1 MSEKIVIPVL
11 NKTSQKPG
19 NQNVACRSCG
29 SGGCS
34 GGFGIKAGSEKEVV
48 YRNIFLYVAMGIV
61 MFVTAY
67 LITRL
72 LALIS

>member
-1 MSEKIVIPVL
+1 MSKKTVIPVL
-11 NKTSQKPG
+11 NKTSRKPD
-19 NQNVACRSCG
+19 NQNMACSSCG

-48 YRNIFLYVAMGIV
+48 YRNIFLYLTMGVV
-61 MFVTAY
+61 MFVVAY

-72 LALIS
+72 LTLIS